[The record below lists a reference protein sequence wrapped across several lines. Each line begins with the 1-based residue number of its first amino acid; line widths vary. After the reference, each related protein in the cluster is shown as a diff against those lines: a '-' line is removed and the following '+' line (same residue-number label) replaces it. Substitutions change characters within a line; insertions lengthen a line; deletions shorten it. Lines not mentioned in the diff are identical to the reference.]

1 MFISLLVSCYFLY
14 MDEAIKKSKMKA
26 TTVTK
31 RSEEYQ
37 FETPSITICP
47 EPGFKPS
54 VTQKYN
60 LSLPTRHIFFED
72 MESDT
77 LQSKQSVQGI
87 H

>member
-1 MFISLLVSCYFLY
+1 
-14 MDEAIKKSKMKA
+14 MDEAVKKSEMKA

-31 RSEEYQ
+31 RSEEYE

-60 LSLPTRHIFFED
+60 LSIPTRYIFTHSKEI
-72 MESDT
+72 ERDT
-77 LQSKQSVQGI
+77 LQSKQTVQGI